1 MLGQSLLLATLAIM
15 PDLLGLSGVR
25 TAHAQSLQSF
35 SLGDVELLESR
46 WLDNQERTLRYLRF
60 VDVDRLLYVHR
71 ANHQLD
77 TGGVEATGGWE
88 APDFPFR
95 SHSQGHFLSAWSQ
108 CWAVTKDEDCRDR
121 ATYMVEELA
130 KCQANNA
137 KAGFS
142 AGYLSGFPESEI
154 DKVED
159 RTLDNGNVPYYAI
172 HKMMNGLLDTW
183 RYMENEEARNVLL
196 NIAGWVDGRTE
207 KLSEDELQE
216 MMSTEYGGMNDI
228 FAQLAV
234 EFEDDKW
241 MAVAK
246 RFDHASVF
254 DPLANNV
261 DNLDGLHANTQ
272 AQKFIGTINEY
283 HASGEQRYLDITK
296 NAYNFVVNDHTYA
309 IGGNS
314 QAEHW
319 HEPGNITG
327 YLNEDTCE
335 TCNTYNML
343 KVARS
348 LWANE
353 PETHYFDYYERA
365 LLNHLLG
372 VQNPESE
379 HGHITYFTPL
389 NPGGRRGVGPAW
401 GGGTYSTDF
410 DSFWCCQGT
419 SLETNTKLMDS
430 VYWRT
435 EDGGTLYV
443 NLFIPAKLSWSDKG
457 VTITQDTKFPLSDT
471 TRLEIEGSGQFD
483 LSLRIPDW
491 AGEGVQ
497 LLVNGE
503 PDDSASL
510 EPGSYA
516 IIEGRDWNDGDA
528 VELTLPMSI
537 RQIPAQDDESVV
549 ALAYGPT
556 VLSAN
561 YGNRQLDGLPK
572 IDLDSVEPVTDSPL
586 TFEAVADGETVT
598 LSAFYDA
605 HGYNYNVYWRI

>member
-1 MLGQSLLLATLAIM
+1 MPSQSPLLATLALI
-15 PDLLGLSGVR
+15 PTLLAFLQQV
-25 TAHAQSLQSF
+25 HAQTLQSF

-46 WLDNQERTLRYLRF
+46 WLENQERTLSYLHF
-60 VDVDRLLYVHR
+60 VDVDRLLYVFR

-77 TGGVEATGGWE
+77 TRGVEPTGGWE

-108 CWAVTKDEDCRDR
+108 CWAVTRDEDCRDR
-121 ATYMVEELA
+121 ATYMVAELA
-130 KCQANNA
+130 KCQANNEA
-137 KAGFS
+137 AGFS
-142 AGYLSGFPESEI
+142 DGYLSGFPESEI
-154 DKVED
+154 DKVEN
-159 RTLDNGNVPYYAI
+159 RTLDNGNVPYYAV

-183 RYMENEEARNVLL
+183 RYMGNEEARDVLL
-196 NIAGWVDGRTE
+196 NMADWVDARTGR
-207 KLSEDELQE
+207 LSEDELQE

-228 FAQLAV
+228 LAQLAL
-234 EFEDDKW
+234 ESGEDKW
-241 MAVAK
+241 MTVAK

-254 DPLANNV
+254 DPLAENV
-261 DNLDGLHANTQ
+261 NDLEGLHANTQ
-272 AQKFIGTINEY
+272 AQKFVGVINEY
-283 HASGEQRYLDITK
+283 YASGEQRYMDIAK
-296 NAYNFVVNDHTYA
+296 NAYKFVVRDHTYA

-319 HEPGNITG
+319 HEPGDITG
-327 YLNEDTCE
+327 YLKEDTCE

-353 PETHYFDYYERA
+353 PEVHYFDYYERA

-401 GGGTYSTDF
+401 GGGTWSTDY

-430 VYWRT
+430 IYWKNA
-435 EDGGTLYV
+435 DSDTLYV
-443 NLFIPAKLSWSDKG
+443 NLFIPSKLSWEEKG
-457 VTITQDTKFPLSDT
+457 VTITQKTDIPTSETTK
-471 TRLEIEGSGQFD
+471 LEIEGSGRID
-483 LSLRIPDW
+483 LALRIPDW
-491 AGEGVQ
+491 AGTDAA
-497 LLVNGE
+497 LLINDEVVS
-503 PDDSASL
+503 DVAL

-516 IIEGRDWNDGDA
+516 VIEGREWNDGDT
-528 VELTLPMSI
+528 VDLTLPMSI
-537 RQIPAQDDESVV
+537 RQIPAQDDEGVV

-561 YGNRQLDGLPK
+561 YGDRQLDGLPR
-572 IDLDSVEPVTDSPL
+572 IDLDSITPSSDKPL
-586 TFEAVADGETVT
+586 TFEAVADGEAVV

-605 HGYNYNVYWRI
+605 HGHNYNVYWRL